1 MEANEEIVPLPASPR
16 ESVPQTPGYEAAV
29 RAATETLLNCYTRE
43 GGEWRP
49 VPAAS
54 VPEFAVEGDEFVAVL
69 PFPDERTA
77 VLAGV
82 RHLSPTHRHRFR
94 TPAHVAMAGG
104 KPWPVS
110 IDTLMGMLADELGA
124 TESVYDD
131 DISAAGTRG
140 PDPTLLLSRIR
151 QSVATV
157 GAFLDARAVDVDPL
171 WSADPLSFIESEQ
184 AGLLGHMAH
193 PTAKS
198 RWELDA
204 DQTAAYAPE
213 AQARFA
219 LRWLA
224 VDPALVEHDSATG
237 TPAPALTER
246 LLREDPAVDGAAL
259 DAALADLGPRV
270 LLPVH
275 PWELEHVREQTAV
288 AALLAD
294 GRIADLGALGSEVA
308 PTTSLSTVYNADWP
322 WQLTFALHVRLTDEM
337 HIASQQELQRAVDA
351 ARELGAEAGAA
362 AAAAAPQLTI
372 LQDPAYIAVQ
382 VDGAPVEG
390 LSVQLRENRWQT
402 RSDADVSAL
411 EVLIQ
416 DHPFGGASRLAQIVA
431 RLAAEEGGRSSA
443 DVAREWFARYAEVT
457 VVPLLRLYAEPGLSI
472 RTNQRDTLL
481 ELEDGWP
488 VRGVLRDA
496 GGALH
501 GQAAHDDIA
510 VAGAG
515 IGEGPFLDNALAVI
529 NALGVAGLVEEIELL
544 GDLKA
549 LLERERERGGHSATL
564 LERLLNDAT
573 WPCKA
578 NMRTRLHEEAQYVQ
592 IPNPLHGVRDVAGDD
607 VGQSLQQP

>member
-1 MEANEEIVPLPASPR
+1 MDAHEDTGPLPASPR
-16 ESVPQTPGYEAAV
+16 ESVPKTPGYEAAV

-69 PFPDERTA
+69 PFPDERSA

-124 TESVYDD
+124 TVYDD

-157 GAFLDARAVDVDPL
+157 GAFLDARAEDIDQL
-171 WSADPLSFIESEQ
+171 WSADPLSFVESEQ

-204 DQTAAYAPE
+204 QQTAAYAPE

-237 TPAPALTER
+237 APAPELTER

-275 PWELEHVREQTAV
+275 PWELEHVRAQEAV

-337 HIASQQELQRAVDA
+337 HIASRQELQRAVDA

-362 AAAAAPQLTI
+362 AAAAAPELTI

-390 LSVQLRENRWQT
+390 LSVQLRENRWRT
-402 RSDADVSAL
+402 GADADVSAL

-416 DHPFGGASRLAQIVA
+416 DHPFGGSSRLAQVVA
-431 RLAAEEGGRSSA
+431 RLAEASDRPAAE
-443 DVAREWFARYAEVT
+443 VAREWFARYAEVT
-457 VVPLLRLYAEPGLSI
+457 VVPLLRLYAEPGLSL
-472 RTNQRDTLL
+472 RTDQQDTLL
-481 ELEDGWP
+481 ELDGGWP
-488 VRGVLRDA
+488 VRSVLRDA
-496 GGALH
+496 RGALH
-501 GQAAHDDIA
+501 GQAAHDDIP
-510 VAGAG
+510 VGGAG

-529 NALGVAGLVEEIELL
+529 NALGVAGLIEEIVLL

-549 LLERERERGGHSATL
+549 LLERELERGGHAATL

-592 IPNPLHGVRDVAGDD
+592 IPNPLHGVRNDADDD
-607 VGQSLQQP
+607 VE

>member
-1 MEANEEIVPLPASPR
+1 MATNEETGPLPASSR
-16 ESVPQTPGYEAAV
+16 EAVPKTRGYEAAV

-104 KPWPVS
+104 KPWAVS

-124 TESVYDD
+124 TIFDD
-131 DISAAGTRG
+131 DISAPGTRG

-157 GAFLDARAVDVDPL
+157 GAFLDARAEDIDQL

-204 DQTAAYAPE
+204 EQTAAYAPE

-237 TPAPALTER
+237 TPAAELTER
-246 LLREDPAVDGAAL
+246 LLRDDPAVDVAAL

-275 PWELEHVREQTAV
+275 PWELEHVREQQVV

-322 WQLTFALHVRLTDEM
+322 WQLTFPLHVRLTDEM
-337 HIASQQELQRAVDA
+337 HISSRQELQRAVDA
-351 ARELGAEAGAA
+351 ARELGDEAGAA
-362 AAAAAPQLTI
+362 ASAAAPQLTI
-372 LQDPAYIAVQ
+372 LQDPAYLAVQ
-382 VDGAPVEG
+382 ADGAPIEG

-411 EVLIQ
+411 EVLVQ
-416 DHPFGGASRLAQIVA
+416 DHPFGGSSRLGQIVT
-431 RLAAEEGGRSSA
+431 RLAEESGRPSE

-472 RTNQRDTLL
+472 RTDQRDTLL

-488 VRGVLRDA
+488 ARAVLRGA
-496 GGALH
+496 RGALH

-529 NALGVAGLVEEIELL
+529 NALGVAGHVEEIVLL

-549 LLERERERGGHSATL
+549 LLERERERGGHTATL
-564 LERLLNDAT
+564 LERLLTDAT

-578 NMRTRLHEEAQYVQ
+578 NMRTRLHEEPQYVQ
-592 IPNPLHGVRDVAGDD
+592 IPNPLHGVRDDDAG
-607 VGQSLQQP
+607 